1 MPESIFQPREK
12 QQNPTRPLET
22 PLAPS
27 SRTEMWLV
35 LSAARH
41 LVGPLPPAARVG
53 ARVPACRC
61 AQPEEPHVAP
71 PRRLP
76 EHLAVIMDGN
86 SRWAHREVRRRGL
99 EP

>member
-1 MPESIFQPREK
+1 MSGLRQPSGGG
-12 QQNPTRPLET
+12 
-22 PLAPS
+22 APS
-27 SRTEMWLV
+27 RPENFVRAEMWLA

-53 ARVPACRC
+53 ARVLACRC
-61 AQPEEPHVAP
+61 AQPEEPHVAS